1 MLTIKMNDQGTTEG
15 SPRWMGI
22 AVVGLAILSLV
33 GVGLAWNAGGH
44 ARDAE
49 QALAAQAKTFQAS
62 EDGMSQ
68 RMAQAERTN
77 AELQSEVNLVGDKLK
92 LTEDQLATAR
102 SQVKQSRADYTKKL
116 NDVQSTLATKASA
129 DDVKA
134 LGTDVNGV
142 KTDLDTTKGSIEQLR
157 GEHGE
162 LIARNHEELEQ
173 LKRMGERDYYEFTLT
188 AKGQKEHVGQTM
200 IEFRSA
206 SAKKHQYTIAHVRRR
221 HAPGKEEPGHQ
232 RTHLLLRR
240 RISPAD
246 GTGGQPGQRQE
257 NLGLLERTQGH
268 CSLREA
274 NRKLT
279 YVELSQ
285 VAYEERAASAALF
298 FPGAQTS
305 VCGFPFDLAWRV
317 NPANQS
323 RASVLANALGPSL
336 LTDPTD

>member
-1 MLTIKMNDQGTTEG
+1 MLDQMNDQGTSEG

-22 AVVGLAILSLV
+22 AVVGLAILSLI

-49 QALAAQAKTFQAS
+49 QALAAQTKTFQQS
-62 EDGMSQ
+62 QDGITQ

-92 LTEDQLATAR
+92 LTETQLAAAR
-102 SQVKQSRADYTKKL
+102 GQVKQTRADYTKKL
-116 NDVQSTLATKASA
+116 NDVQTTLATKASA

-142 KTDLDTTKGSIEQLR
+142 KTDLSTTKGSIDQLR

-206 SAKKHQYTIAHVRRR
+206 SAKKHQYTIAMYVDDTRLEKKNRSVNEPIYFYAGGSR
-221 HAPGKEEPGHQ
+221 QPMELVVNQVTDKKIAGYLSAPKA
-232 RTHLLLRR
+232 
-240 RISPAD
+240 I
-246 GTGGQPGQRQE
+246 
-257 NLGLLERTQGH
+257 
-268 CSLREA
+268 
-274 NRKLT
+274 
-279 YVELSQ
+279 
-285 VAYEERAASAALF
+285 AASAK
-298 FPGAQTS
+298 
-305 VCGFPFDLAWRV
+305 
-317 NPANQS
+317 PAGN
-323 RASVLANALGPSL
+323 
-336 LTDPTD
+336 

>member
-1 MLTIKMNDQGTTEG
+1 
-15 SPRWMGI
+15 MGI

-49 QALAAQAKTFQAS
+49 QALATQTKTFQQS
-62 EDGMSQ
+62 QDGISQ

-102 SQVKQSRADYTKKL
+102 NQVKQSRADYTKKL
-116 NDVQSTLATKASA
+116 NDVQTTLATKASA

-142 KTDLDTTKGSIEQLR
+142 KTDLDSTKGNIEQLR

-188 AKGQKEHVGQTM
+188 AKGQKEHVGQTQ
-200 IEFRSA
+200 IELRSA
-206 SAKKHQYTIAHVRRR
+206 SAKKHQYTVALYVDDMRLEKKNQVR
-221 HAPGKEEPGHQ
+221 Q

-246 GTGGQPGQRQE
+246 GIGGQPGHRQE
-257 NLGLLERTQGH
+257 NLGLFERTEGH
-268 CSLREA
+268 CSLREDR
-274 NRKLT
+274 RKLT
-279 YVELSQ
+279 HSEPSQ
-285 VAYEERAASAALF
+285 VAYKERAASAALF
-298 FPGAQTS
+298 F
-305 VCGFPFDLAWRV
+305 
-317 NPANQS
+317 
-323 RASVLANALGPSL
+323 
-336 LTDPTD
+336 